1 MRKISLGRV
10 LAIVALTLLVAG
22 PAFAQETQQVVAGG
36 WAPTVQFGNG
46 SSSTYGKVFFGNLG
60 IPVASKFQ
68 IVVDLTYL
76 HLSGQPAFDGG
87 FGMLGLR
94 FPLPSGSKSI
104 YPFVEGLGGVG
115 YVSLGDNTLYC
126 SASAP
131 APISRRRLPWR
142 SGSRSTTSG
151 PRRPTAA
158 AAATRSGSASASRTR
173 SSGRRTPA
181 PGFWPVRAGDVEY
194 RGQTSSG
201 PLAAGVLEMAESA

>member
-115 YVSLGDNTLYC
+115 YVSLGDNTLYLF
-126 SASAP
+126 SLGAGADFKTSAP
-131 APISRRRLPWR
+131 VAFRLQVNYIRTQAANGSGGGNEIRFGIGISNKK
-142 SGSRSTTSG
+142 
-151 PRRPTAA
+151 
-158 AAATRSGSASASRTR
+158 
-173 SSGRRTPA
+173 
-181 PGFWPVRAGDVEY
+181 
-194 RGQTSSG
+194 
-201 PLAAGVLEMAESA
+201 